1 MRSASAVVPICALG
15 MFFGGAEVQA
25 QSVAGEPIVIKVTM
39 ADFSFSPTVLEIPAD
54 RPVTLVFVNT
64 GVVEHE
70 FMVGRRAV
78 SGDFEVDLFANVD
91 VEIGSEDMADHDDT
105 GAAPHAHPAMAMD
118 AQDDHGTM
126 VLTGPAMRSSM
137 TFLLPGDLRGEW
149 EMACFIPGHYDG
161 GMHGTVIV
169 N

>member
-1 MRSASAVVPICALG
+1 

-25 QSVAGEPIVIKVTM
+25 QSVAGEPIVIEVTM

-78 SGDFEVDLFANVD
+78 SGDFEVDLLANVD

-149 EMACFIPGHYDG
+149 EMACFIPGRSLSTPVRHSWELIREQSP
-161 GMHGTVIV
+161 VS
-169 N
+169 

>member
-1 MRSASAVVPICALG
+1 MRSANAVVPICALA

-25 QSVAGEPIVIKVTM
+25 QSGAGEPIVIEVTM
-39 ADFSFSPTVLEIPAD
+39 ADFSFSPAVLEIPAD

-91 VEIGSEDMADHDDT
+91 VEMGSEDMADHDDT
-105 GAAPHAHPAMAMD
+105 GAAPHDHPAMAMD
-118 AQDDHGTM
+118 AQDT
-126 VLTGPAMRSSM
+126 TARWSSRD
-137 TFLLPGDLRGEW
+137 PGCG
-149 EMACFIPGHYDG
+149 AA
-161 GMHGTVIV
+161 
-169 N
+169 